1 MDKVKPFLLDKI
13 INHQNSDAWK
23 IQLEI
28 AIHFIFS
35 KDGEEERVM
44 HSKSKNIEFMLY
56 DNANKVVDELFK
68 WLLPKHQ
75 NNLETSMKGS
85 DLVFDSV
92 QPF

>member
-1 MDKVKPFLLDKI
+1 MKPFLRDKV

-28 AIHFIFS
+28 SINFIFS

-44 HSKSKNIEFMLY
+44 HSKSNNIEFMLY

-68 WLLPKHQ
+68 
-75 NNLETSMKGS
+75 
-85 DLVFDSV
+85 
-92 QPF
+92 

>member
-1 MDKVKPFLLDKI
+1 MKPFLRDKV

-28 AIHFIFS
+28 SINFIFS

-44 HSKSKNIEFMLY
+44 HSKSNNIEFMLY
-56 DNANKVVDELFK
+56 DNANEVVDELFK
-68 WLLPKHQ
+68 SLLSKYQ
-75 NNLETSMKGS
+75 NNLETSMKES

-92 QPF
+92 QPL